1 MGLVLIGFL
10 FLIVL
15 VALVLRGRAA
25 RRLRATPQ
33 DMLRAGVDS
42 NSVASHQAA
51 RNATG
56 QASWMT
62 RPF

>member
-10 FLIVL
+10 LLFVF
-15 VALVLRGRAA
+15 VALVLRGRAV

-42 NSVASHQAA
+42 TSVDSHQAA
-51 RNATG
+51 RNASG
-56 QASWMT
+56 QTAWMMG
-62 RPF
+62 PF